1 VRIACEP
8 GVLRTGI
15 HVFAK
20 VAGRLLKLTPA
31 GILQNGPGY
40 QIVGCNVV

>member
-31 GILQNGPGY
+31 GWCNGPGY